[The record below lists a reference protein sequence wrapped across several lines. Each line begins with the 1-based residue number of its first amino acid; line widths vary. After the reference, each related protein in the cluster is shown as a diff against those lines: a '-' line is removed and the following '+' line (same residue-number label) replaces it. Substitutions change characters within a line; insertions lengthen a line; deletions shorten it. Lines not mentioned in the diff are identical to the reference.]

1 LLTVINR
8 PLGHRLTDA
17 ELAASVTDSSGEA
30 LFTTAFS
37 HGLVAG
43 DYVYVISNFDAYN
56 GFKYVYS
63 PTYNTFKL
71 RDYETGDVVP
81 YYQDTDLFYR
91 ISVLQHGWS
100 AVNQPIV
107 YELESDLF
115 PNNVD
120 EEAYTPNIVVSQA
133 DAEGYT
139 LLNLSAALSDPTAL
153 SWVELVGSG
162 SLAGQYQI
170 ITVLQPWQ
178 IIINLDYDA
187 SNSFGGYLVVKYY
200 KNYCINVQ
208 VWSGVGAEH
217 PWFAEK
223 PYELAATLQYVPDEN
238 GRAKFS
244 IAEILRGYLIY
255 LNYKKQIAETYQES
269 KDWGVVFSTSVY
281 SDVKEAQESFIDYV
295 EETYQTKVKDGKHLQ
310 KLTGIT
316 HLDSWDSKAGKYITP
331 DTEEEAKENAIREL
345 EETVINSR
353 YSKYFRALEKA
364 LQEGVKYKD
373 LLQIKPQDFGL
384 PKNWSGCLG
393 SDQYSSILWALS
405 FEFLINEPASLMLL
419 PDLRSIAQE
428 IQAPYSV
435 LMDCYN
441 LTNKGKKY
449 GATGD

>member
-1 LLTVINR
+1 MSKADIEKIKDFGKKL
-8 PLGHRLTDA
+8 
-17 ELAASVTDSSGEA
+17 ESSGADYSEVTLREIFTQAGLNSDLTERAIKDYQRYRESELSSLSILSGNDIRQIGAEA
-30 LFTTAFS
+30 LADK
-37 HGLVAG
+37 VR
-43 DYVYVISNFDAYN
+43 N
-56 GFKYVYS
+56 
-63 PTYNTFKL
+63 L
-71 RDYETGDVVP
+71 RSGGE
-81 YYQDTDLFYR
+81 
-91 ISVLQHGWS
+91 
-100 AVNQPIV
+100 IV
-107 YELESDLF
+107 
-115 PNNVD
+115 
-120 EEAYTPNIVVSQA
+120 
-133 DAEGYT
+133 
-139 LLNLSAALSDPTAL
+139 
-153 SWVELVGSG
+153 
-162 SLAGQYQI
+162 
-170 ITVLQPWQ
+170 
-178 IIINLDYDA
+178 
-187 SNSFGGYLVVKYY
+187 
-200 KNYCINVQ
+200 
-208 VWSGVGAEH
+208 
-217 PWFAEK
+217 
-223 PYELAATLQYVPDEN
+223 
-238 GRAKFS
+238 
-244 IAEILRGYLIY
+244 AEILRDYLRY

-269 KDWGVVFSTSVY
+269 KDWNKVITTAVY

-316 HLDSWDSKAGKYITP
+316 
-331 DTEEEAKENAIREL
+331 EETLEGL

-384 PKNWSGCLG
+384 PKTWSGCLG

>member
-1 LLTVINR
+1 MSKVKDKSLVDFSEIQLREIFTQAGLNSQDVDKAIADYMR
-8 PLGHRLTDA
+8 YRESELSSLSILSYKDLQSLGEEALYEKVK
-17 ELAASVTDSSGEA
+17 ELRSGENI
-30 LFTTAFS
+30 LQDI
-37 HGLVAG
+37 LIN
-43 DYVYVISNFDAYN
+43 Y
-56 GFKYVYS
+56 
-63 PTYNTFKL
+63 L
-71 RDYETGDVVP
+71 R
-81 YYQDTDLFYR
+81 
-91 ISVLQHGWS
+91 
-100 AVNQPIV
+100 
-107 YELESDLF
+107 
-115 PNNVD
+115 
-120 EEAYTPNIVVSQA
+120 
-133 DAEGYT
+133 
-139 LLNLSAALSDPTAL
+139 
-153 SWVELVGSG
+153 
-162 SLAGQYQI
+162 
-170 ITVLQPWQ
+170 
-178 IIINLDYDA
+178 
-187 SNSFGGYLVVKYY
+187 
-200 KNYCINVQ
+200 
-208 VWSGVGAEH
+208 
-217 PWFAEK
+217 
-223 PYELAATLQYVPDEN
+223 
-238 GRAKFS
+238 
-244 IAEILRGYLIY
+244 Y

-316 HLDSWDSKAGKYITP
+316 HLDSWDSKAGKYITS

-364 LQEGVKYKD
+364 LQEGAKYKD

-384 PKNWSGCLG
+384 PKTWSGCLG

-405 FEFLINEPASLMLL
+405 FEFLIDEPAFLMLL

>member
-1 LLTVINR
+1 MSKADIEKISDFGKKL
-8 PLGHRLTDA
+8 
-17 ELAASVTDSSGEA
+17 ESSGADYSEVTLRDIFTKVGLNSDLTERAIKDYLRYRESELSSLSILSGNDIRQIGAEA
-30 LFTTAFS
+30 LADKTMKLRR
-37 HGLVAG
+37 GVEI
-43 DYVYVISNFDAYN
+43 VEEI
-56 GFKYVYS
+56 
-63 PTYNTFKL
+63 L
-71 RDYETGDVVP
+71 RDY
-81 YYQDTDLFYR
+81 
-91 ISVLQHGWS
+91 
-100 AVNQPIV
+100 
-107 YELESDLF
+107 
-115 PNNVD
+115 
-120 EEAYTPNIVVSQA
+120 
-133 DAEGYT
+133 
-139 LLNLSAALSDPTAL
+139 
-153 SWVELVGSG
+153 
-162 SLAGQYQI
+162 
-170 ITVLQPWQ
+170 
-178 IIINLDYDA
+178 
-187 SNSFGGYLVVKYY
+187 
-200 KNYCINVQ
+200 
-208 VWSGVGAEH
+208 
-217 PWFAEK
+217 
-223 PYELAATLQYVPDEN
+223 
-238 GRAKFS
+238 
-244 IAEILRGYLIY
+244 LRY

>member
-1 LLTVINR
+1 MSKADIEKIKDFGKKL
-8 PLGHRLTDA
+8 
-17 ELAASVTDSSGEA
+17 ESSGADYSEVTLRDIFTQAGLNSDLTERAIRDYQRYRESELSSLSILSGNDIRQIGAEA
-30 LFTTAFS
+30 L
-37 HGLVAG
+37 V
-43 DYVYVISNFDAYN
+43 DKVRN
-56 GFKYVYS
+56 
-63 PTYNTFKL
+63 L
-71 RDYETGDVVP
+71 RSGRE
-81 YYQDTDLFYR
+81 
-91 ISVLQHGWS
+91 
-100 AVNQPIV
+100 IV
-107 YELESDLF
+107 
-115 PNNVD
+115 
-120 EEAYTPNIVVSQA
+120 
-133 DAEGYT
+133 
-139 LLNLSAALSDPTAL
+139 
-153 SWVELVGSG
+153 
-162 SLAGQYQI
+162 
-170 ITVLQPWQ
+170 
-178 IIINLDYDA
+178 
-187 SNSFGGYLVVKYY
+187 
-200 KNYCINVQ
+200 
-208 VWSGVGAEH
+208 
-217 PWFAEK
+217 
-223 PYELAATLQYVPDEN
+223 
-238 GRAKFS
+238 
-244 IAEILRGYLIY
+244 AEILRDYLRY

-281 SDVKEAQESFIDYV
+281 SYSDLKEAQESFIDYV

-353 YSKYFRALEKA
+353 YSKYLRALKKA

>member
-1 LLTVINR
+1 MSKADIEKIKDFGKKL
-8 PLGHRLTDA
+8 
-17 ELAASVTDSSGEA
+17 ESSGADYSEVTLRDIFTQAGLNSDLTERAIKDYQRYRESELSSVSILSYKDLQSLGEEA
-30 LFTTAFS
+30 LYEK
-37 HGLVAG
+37 V
-43 DYVYVISNFDAYN
+43 
-56 GFKYVYS
+56 KE
-63 PTYNTFKL
+63 L
-71 RDYETGDVVP
+71 RSGENIL
-81 YYQDTDLFYR
+81 QDIL
-91 ISVLQHGWS
+91 IH
-100 AVNQPIV
+100 
-107 YELESDLF
+107 
-115 PNNVD
+115 
-120 EEAYTPNIVVSQA
+120 
-133 DAEGYT
+133 
-139 LLNLSAALSDPTAL
+139 
-153 SWVELVGSG
+153 
-162 SLAGQYQI
+162 
-170 ITVLQPWQ
+170 
-178 IIINLDYDA
+178 
-187 SNSFGGYLVVKYY
+187 YL
-200 KNYCINVQ
+200 
-208 VWSGVGAEH
+208 
-217 PWFAEK
+217 
-223 PYELAATLQYVPDEN
+223 
-238 GRAKFS
+238 R
-244 IAEILRGYLIY
+244 Y

-353 YSKYFRALEKA
+353 YSKYFRALKKA

-393 SDQYSSILWALS
+393 SDQYNSILWALS
-405 FEFLINEPASLMLL
+405 FEFLIDEPASLMLL

-428 IQAPYSV
+428 IDAPYSV

>member
-1 LLTVINR
+1 MSKADVEKIKDFGKKL
-8 PLGHRLTDA
+8 
-17 ELAASVTDSSGEA
+17 ESSGADYSEVTLRDIFTQAGLNSDLTERAIRDYQRYRESELSFLTILSGDEIRQIGAEA
-30 LFTTAFS
+30 LADKTMKLRR
-37 HGLVAG
+37 GVEI
-43 DYVYVISNFDAYN
+43 VEEI
-56 GFKYVYS
+56 
-63 PTYNTFKL
+63 L
-71 RDYETGDVVP
+71 RDY
-81 YYQDTDLFYR
+81 
-91 ISVLQHGWS
+91 
-100 AVNQPIV
+100 
-107 YELESDLF
+107 
-115 PNNVD
+115 
-120 EEAYTPNIVVSQA
+120 
-133 DAEGYT
+133 
-139 LLNLSAALSDPTAL
+139 
-153 SWVELVGSG
+153 
-162 SLAGQYQI
+162 
-170 ITVLQPWQ
+170 
-178 IIINLDYDA
+178 
-187 SNSFGGYLVVKYY
+187 
-200 KNYCINVQ
+200 
-208 VWSGVGAEH
+208 
-217 PWFAEK
+217 
-223 PYELAATLQYVPDEN
+223 
-238 GRAKFS
+238 
-244 IAEILRGYLIY
+244 LRY

-310 KLTGIT
+310 ILTGIT

-345 EETVINSR
+345 EETVIRSR

-405 FEFLINEPASLMLL
+405 FEFLINEPTSLMLL